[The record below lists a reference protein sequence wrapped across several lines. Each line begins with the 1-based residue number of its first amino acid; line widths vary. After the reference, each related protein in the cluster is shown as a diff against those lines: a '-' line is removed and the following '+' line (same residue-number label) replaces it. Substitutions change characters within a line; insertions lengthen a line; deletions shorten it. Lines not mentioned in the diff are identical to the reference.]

1 MSIRHTQLEIDLD
14 AIRHNVGCFREA
26 AGGAKVLAVVK
37 ADAYS
42 HGAVPCA
49 KAALEAGASA
59 FAVALIEEGMAL
71 REAGIDA
78 PILMLGPTDG
88 PGAFAAVE
96 NGITQVVFEPD
107 TLLALQGAAKSLGVT
122 AQAHLKLET
131 GMNRI
136 GVRTEDELRALLDA
150 AAQCPDVRIT
160 GAMTHF
166 ATADVPGSDFGLEQI
181 ARYEAFLKVIGEYG
195 LNVTRHAAASAAALR
210 YPQARY
216 DMVRA
221 GIVMYGVD
229 ALEQL
234 PVRPAMRWVTRV
246 SYVKTIEKGETVSY
260 GRRFTASRPTRIATL
275 PVGYADGYRRAFSNK
290 ACALVHGVRV
300 PVVGSVCMDQTML
313 DVTGLDVREG
323 DEVVLLGAQGG
334 QRITACELADLADTI
349 PYEIMTGISQRVPRV
364 WLHG

>member
-1 MSIRHTQLEIDLD
+1 MLRQNRVEIDMD
-14 AIRHNVGCFREA
+14 AIRNNYRILRERVP
-26 AGGAKVLAVVK
+26 AGVEVMPVIKANAYGHGMLETALAL
-37 ADAYS
+37 
-42 HGAVPCA
+42 GGM
-49 KAALEAGASA
+49 GASH
-59 FAVALIEEGMAL
+59 FAVALPEEGIELRLGGVEGEVLVLGAAMPRAAQDCVRYGLTQTVFTPEMVAL
-71 REAGIDA
+71 LDHEAAMQNREA
-78 PILMLGPTDG
+78 L
-88 PGAFAAVE
+88 VH
-96 NGITQVVFEPD
+96 V
-107 TLLALQGAAKSLGVT
+107 
-122 AQAHLKLET
+122 KLDT

-136 GVRTEDELRALLDA
+136 GVRTEAELRALLDA
-150 AAQCPDVRIT
+150 AAGCPDVRIT

-246 SYVKTIEKGETVSY
+246 TYVKTIEAGETVSY
-260 GRRFTASRPTRIATL
+260 GRRFTAQRPTRIATI

-290 ACALVHGVRV
+290 ACALVHGARV
-300 PVVGSVCMDQTML
+300 PVVGSVCMDQVML
-313 DVTGLDVREG
+313 DVTGMDVAEG

-334 QRITACELADLADTI
+334 QEITACELADIADTI